1 MDLIVRDKISKIL
14 RDGEKILFESEIEV
28 KDLFMFN
35 ACSFAAILYLIFPV
49 FLYLKSETVI
59 QYIGATCLSI
69 VCILLV
75 VDHFFI
81 KTAQKMVL
89 TNQRILICNALFKKV
104 ESIELAEIFYY
115 KAIVHRG
122 IPSLKISTEKKDFT
136 FSFLDI
142 EKFSEEFKKACPD
155 FVSRGERKIGLLK
168 NIFLWTICVVFG
180 LTMILYVKEDI
191 SLDAMHRQEFYSVM
205 KNPEYRNYME
215 DIYKN
220 IEDVLFAQEPP
231 INIVISFRLDKN
243 GKVLEQKYSPMSS
256 VNNNVFHAV
265 YEILSFEPAPEVA
278 QKLKPYIVQIKVK
291 TEGEKVT
298 MSMETKYSGR
308 HSRFVPLMSSSYG
321 K

>member
-1 MDLIVRDKISKIL
+1 MDLIVREKISKIL
-14 RDGEKILFESEIEV
+14 RDGEKILFESEIED

-69 VCILLV
+69 VCIFLV
-75 VDHFFI
+75 VDFII

-89 TNQRILICNALFKKV
+89 TNYRILIYNALFKKV
-104 ESIELAEIFYY
+104 ESIDLAEIFYY
-115 KAIVHRG
+115 KAAVLRG
-122 IPSLKISTEKKDFT
+122 VPLLKISTEKKDFT
-136 FSFLDI
+136 FGFLDI
-142 EKFSEEFKKACPD
+142 EKFSEEFQKACPD

-180 LTMILYVKEDI
+180 LIMLLYVKEDI

-215 DIYKN
+215 DVYKN

-231 INIVISFRLDKN
+231 INIEISFRLDKN
-243 GKVLEQKYSPMSS
+243 GKVLEQKCYPLSS
-256 VNNNVFHAV
+256 VNNDVFHAV
-265 YEILSFEPAPEVA
+265 DEILSFEPAPEAA
-278 QKLKPYIVQIKVK
+278 QKLKPYIVQINVK
-291 TEGEKVT
+291 TDGEKVT

-321 K
+321 I